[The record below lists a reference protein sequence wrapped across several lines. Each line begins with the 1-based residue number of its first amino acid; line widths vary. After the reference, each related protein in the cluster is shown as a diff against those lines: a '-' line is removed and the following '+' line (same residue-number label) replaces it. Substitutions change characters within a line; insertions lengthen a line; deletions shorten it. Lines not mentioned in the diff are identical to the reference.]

1 MQNHHLRFVQCRNGQ
16 VYDGDLAKLQGI
28 FVTIHR
34 VSEVLLI
41 RMKLVFVIRTL
52 PFAVLDFIAGL
63 HSMNMDKMFPN
74 SPNMPMIGITTPR
87 ITNVRTDPE
96 IYDIFSQKFLKIFIN
111 LIYYLICLPS
121 LLIIADTSLV
131 AKNPQDLFNL
141 EA

>member
-1 MQNHHLRFVQCRNGQ
+1 
-16 VYDGDLAKLQGI
+16 
-28 FVTIHR
+28 
-34 VSEVLLI
+34 
-41 RMKLVFVIRTL
+41 
-52 PFAVLDFIAGL
+52 
-63 HSMNMDKMFPN
+63 MNMDKMFPN

>member
-1 MQNHHLRFVQCRNGQ
+1 
-16 VYDGDLAKLQGI
+16 
-28 FVTIHR
+28 
-34 VSEVLLI
+34 
-41 RMKLVFVIRTL
+41 MKLVFVIRTL

-141 EA
+141 AVSEFDSTKQMPLIISMIKIKLCLSAMS